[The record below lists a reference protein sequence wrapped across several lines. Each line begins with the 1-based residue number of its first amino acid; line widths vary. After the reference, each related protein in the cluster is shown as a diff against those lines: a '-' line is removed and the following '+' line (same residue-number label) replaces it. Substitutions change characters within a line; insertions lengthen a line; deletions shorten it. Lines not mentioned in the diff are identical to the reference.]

1 MNIKNKNKEAMLN
14 QAQQFWTQIKGAKSV
29 ALLVGR
35 DYIDDSLASAL
46 ALKKIINSLDIN
58 ADIISILPATPLI
71 DHLKTTT
78 EIKHDLKQQ
87 REFVISL
94 ATTNTQVDK
103 VKYKMEPGHLDFIV
117 LPASGGFFTES
128 DVSVKANGFAYDLII
143 TINIQDLLSLGE
155 IYQNNADFFYAVP
168 IINID
173 NQASNDN
180 FGQINI
186 INFNATSATEIIYQL
201 CREQESDLINHET
214 ATCLLAGIISRTKS
228 YKTETVTPQSLLA
241 TADLLKL
248 GASRDEIIERLYR
261 NRSLSTLQLWGKL
274 LSGLESM
281 LNDKILYTK
290 LTQADLA
297 NIDDSDI
304 NQILDELISL
314 IPSAM
319 VVLIFFDQN
328 DTTTLLT
335 ASPKNINCLS
345 LLKEY
350 QPSGAKRLVWL
361 DLPLAIAEA
370 QEEILRLVSAKLE
383 KLN

>member
-1 MNIKNKNKEAMLN
+1 MLN
-14 QAQQFWTQIKGAKSV
+14 SSQQFWNQVKSAKSIAV
-29 ALLVGR
+29 IVGR
-35 DYIDDSLASAL
+35 DFLDDSLAAAL
-46 ALKKIINSLDIN
+46 ALKEICRQFEIKT
-58 ADIISILPATPLI
+58 DIISVLPATPLI
-71 DHLKTTT
+71 SFLQNEV
-78 EIKHDLKQQ
+78 EIKDDLKQQ

-103 VKYKMEPGHLDFIV
+103 VKYKMETGHLDFIV
-117 LPASGGFFTES
+117 LPQNGFFTEG

-173 NQASNDN
+173 NQSSNDN
-180 FGQINI
+180 FGQVNV
-186 INFNATSATEIIYQL
+186 INFLATSATEIIYQL
-201 CREQESDLINHET
+201 CRDQESDLINQDT
-214 ATCLLAGIISRTKS
+214 ATYLLAGIISRTKS
-228 YKTETVTPQSLLA
+228 YKTESVTPQSLLA

-248 GASRDEIIERLYR
+248 GARRDEIIARLYR
-261 NRSLSTLQLWGKL
+261 NRSLQTLQLWGKL
-274 LSGLESM
+274 LTGLESS
-281 LNDKILYTK
+281 LNDKVLYTR
-290 LTQADLA
+290 LSQADLV

-319 VVLIFFDQN
+319 VILIFFDQN
-328 DTTTLLT
+328 ETTTLLT
-335 ASPKNINCLS
+335 ASPKNINCLT

-350 QPSGAKRLVWL
+350 HPTGAKRMVWL
-361 DLPLAIAEA
+361 DLALPIDEA
-370 QEEILRLVSAKLE
+370 QTEILNLVNAKLE